1 MDCLKHSWKSK
12 INLGILGWLLYLS
25 SIAIASAQSTAKGA
39 TIAGS
44 RDQGTSGK
52 TWAVVV
58 GISKYKN
65 IQGLNYADRDAQV
78 FYDYLVHTE
87 GGPKLDPSRVK
98 LIQNQEALSS
108 ENG

>member
-1 MDCLKHSWKSK
+1 MKTAFITLCFCLAISHSF
-12 INLGILGWLLYLS
+12 
-25 SIAIASAQSTAKGA
+25 AQATAKGA
-39 TIAGS
+39 TIAGNA
-44 RDQGTSGK
+44 DQGMPGK